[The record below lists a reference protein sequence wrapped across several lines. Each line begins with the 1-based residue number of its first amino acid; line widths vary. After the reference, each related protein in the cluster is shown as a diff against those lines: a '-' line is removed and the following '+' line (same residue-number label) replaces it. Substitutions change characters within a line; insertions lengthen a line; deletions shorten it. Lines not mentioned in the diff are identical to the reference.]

1 MWFNCMWFTF
11 MWFTDLLS
19 CDLLIYFHVIYWFTC
34 MWFTVM
40 WFTDLLSCDLLSCDL
55 LINFHVIYLYVI
67 YFHAIYFQ
75 QKFLAWYN
83 KGIYAWHWIL
93 DLYSRHSLSRH
104 PRDLTKNVEISECR
118 QKRRQQ
124 YADEFRDRI
133 WDFTNTLTYP
143 ECRDTRCRDNECR
156 LYNIFSF
163 FMTIIIGSHL
173 IYLMIIH
180 KGAM

>member
-1 MWFNCMWFTF
+1 MWFTF

-34 MWFTVM
+34 MWFTFM

-55 LINFHVIYLYVI
+55 LIYFHVIYLYVI

-124 YADEFRDRI
+124 YADEFRTE
-133 WDFTNTLTYP
+133 FGTLQIRWHILNVEIPDVEITSVD
-143 ECRDTRCRDNECR
+143 C
-156 LYNIFSF
+156 
-163 FMTIIIGSHL
+163 TIYFHFL
-173 IYLMIIH
+173 WQ
-180 KGAM
+180 